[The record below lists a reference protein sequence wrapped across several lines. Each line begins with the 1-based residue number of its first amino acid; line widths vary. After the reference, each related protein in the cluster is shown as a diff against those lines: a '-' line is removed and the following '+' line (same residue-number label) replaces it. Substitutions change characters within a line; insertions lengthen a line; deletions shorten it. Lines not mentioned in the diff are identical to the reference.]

1 MFRGLTHMNV
11 LSDPA
16 AAIPDF
22 QQFLVLAPPDHPQR
36 ELVNGALAEA
46 VAATTPTTVAT
57 P

>member
-1 MFRGLTHMNV
+1 MKV

-22 QQFLVLAPPDHPQR
+22 QQFLALAPPDHPQR

-46 VAATTPTTVAT
+46 VAATSPTTVAA